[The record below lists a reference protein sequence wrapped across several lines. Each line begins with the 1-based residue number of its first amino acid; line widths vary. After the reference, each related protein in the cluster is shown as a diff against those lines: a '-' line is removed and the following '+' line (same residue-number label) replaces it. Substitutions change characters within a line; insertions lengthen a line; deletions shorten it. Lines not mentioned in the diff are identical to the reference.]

1 MMQPK
6 YQHFI
11 ADFIKTLLLKFGK
24 KTTYYDFETQLKT
37 EILENILLDDRNNF
51 LKVILME
58 ENFEFIFKSVLC
70 FRGIQNFLVNTKS
83 GSFDHDLS
91 RGIRT

>member
-1 MMQPK
+1 MQPK

-51 LKVILME
+51 LKVILMLTQ
-58 ENFEFIFKSVLC
+58 NLAASIMT
-70 FRGIQNFLVNTKS
+70 FRVVSEPKLF
-83 GSFDHDLS
+83 
-91 RGIRT
+91 